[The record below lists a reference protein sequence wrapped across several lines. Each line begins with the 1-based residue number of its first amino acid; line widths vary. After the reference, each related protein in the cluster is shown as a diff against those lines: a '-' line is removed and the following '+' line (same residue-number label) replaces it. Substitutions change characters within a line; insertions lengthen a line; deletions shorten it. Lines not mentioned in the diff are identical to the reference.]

1 VGNAPSAPGPFRSYP
16 AIGISFPNHSFFCF
30 LILTFVFTIEK
41 TNKKN
46 RTQKETG
53 PAASQQ
59 EQEQQHQTP
68 ASSSDAGA
76 CASLFRGLVFYIAR
90 EVPREPLLL
99 LLRSFGAEAVTWE
112 GSGAPLRADDPRIT
126 HAVVDRPPAAA
137 SSDANG
143 EKSTSPSLPP
153 RAFVVPQ
160 WAFDSANFRV
170 RADERRYLPGKRPPP
185 HLSPFADA
193 ADDGGYVPAYAEE
206 LKALREA
213 SRGARQAAAKD
224 ALAEF
229 EAAAAAVAERGAAAT
244 AAADGAAADAE
255 EAPDAIDADE
265 AAAAAAHAEGLA
277 KELGLAPLPSSK
289 KGAKK
294 AAAAAAAPPSDD
306 DIDAVEPSADV
317 AKAADADRMRAAM
330 LPRKKRHLYESVR
343 KAQDAKKARGEKLA
357 EKAKEASAG
366 GE

>member
-1 VGNAPSAPGPFRSYP
+1 MARTLIPSPWGTRRRRRDPFGPTQRAAFFLGSF
-16 AIGISFPNHSFFCF
+16 ISAFSPPRKNITTKHNN
-30 LILTFVFTIEK
+30 
-41 TNKKN
+41 TN
-46 RTQKETG
+46 ETG
-53 PAASQQ
+53 PASSSRQQ
-59 EQEQQHQTP
+59 EQHATPAAP

-76 CASLFRGLVFYIAR
+76 CATLFRGLVFHIAR

-99 LLRSFGAEAVTWE
+99 LLRSFGADAVTWE
-112 GSGAPLRADDPRIT
+112 GPGAPMRVDDPRIT
-126 HAVVDRPPAAA
+126 HAIVDRPPPAAE
-137 SSDANG
+137 G
-143 EKSTSPSLPP
+143 EKAVLPP
-153 RAFVVPQ
+153 RASVVPQ

-170 RADERRYLPGKRPPP
+170 RADERRYAPGKRPPP

-213 SRGARQAAAKD
+213 SSRASRGARATAAKD

-229 EAAAAAVAERGAAAT
+229 EAAAAAVAERGAAAG
-244 AAADGAAADAE
+244 AGDGAPDAGE

-265 AAAAAAHAEGLA
+265 AAAAAAHADGLA
-277 KELGLAPLPSSK
+277 RELGLAVPSNSK
-289 KGAKK
+289 KATAAKEAS
-294 AAAAAAAPPSDD
+294 AAAAAADD
-306 DIDAVEPSADV
+306 DDAVKPSADV

-357 EKAKEASAG
+357 EKAAAATAASK
-366 GE
+366 